1 MLRARWLLALVLS
14 GASSAQMLKLAELNT
29 EQIKALDRTKT
40 VVIIPGGILEEHG
53 PYLPSGTDTLNN
65 EWQAT
70 RLGEGLVAA
79 KPGWTVVMFPTIPL
93 GSDAA
98 NQIGDKYRFPGTYVL
113 RSATLRDV
121 YMDLA
126 AELGEQGFR
135 WIFLVHNHG
144 APRHHRALNAAGD
157 FFHDTYDG
165 EMVHLY
171 GLFDM
176 SFCCDLAKQ
185 FLTPTQLQEDGFT
198 VHAGAS
204 EHSSV
209 LFFRPDLS
217 ASAYRAAQSYT
228 GKKEDLADLRRI
240 AKRDDWPGYF
250 GAPRNAS
257 AALGASSAEA
267 QRKKLLELAT
277 KILDGA
283 DPRAF
288 VRYADVLGK
297 DPAVQEIGRGAEE
310 HERSVAQKQR
320 EWLNRRQQR

>member
-1 MLRARWLLALVLS
+1 MLCARWLLAVVLS

-29 EQIKALDRTKT
+29 DQIKALDRAQT

-65 EWQAT
+65 EWQAS

-79 KPGWTVVMFPTIPL
+79 KPGWAVVMLPMIPL
-93 GSDAA
+93 GTNGA
-98 NQIGDKYRFPGTYVL
+98 NVIGNKYSFPGSYVL
-113 RSATLRDV
+113 RSGTLRDV

-157 FFHDTYDG
+157 FFHDTYGG

-185 FLTPTQLQEDGFT
+185 FLTPAQLQEDGFT

-209 LFFRPDLS
+209 LFFRPDLA
-217 ASAYRAAQSYT
+217 ASAYRVAQSYT
-228 GKKEDLADLRRI
+228 GKHGIADLIRI
-240 AKRDDWPGYF
+240 AKRNDWPGYF
-250 GAPRNAS
+250 GSPRNAS
-257 AALGASSAEA
+257 AALGAAAAEA

-283 DPRAF
+283 DPKTF
-288 VRYADVLGK
+288 QRYADVLGK
-297 DPAVQEIGRGAEE
+297 DEAVQDVNRAAEE
-310 HERSVAQKQR
+310 HERSVAQKQQQ
-320 EWLNRRQQR
+320 WLKQHPER